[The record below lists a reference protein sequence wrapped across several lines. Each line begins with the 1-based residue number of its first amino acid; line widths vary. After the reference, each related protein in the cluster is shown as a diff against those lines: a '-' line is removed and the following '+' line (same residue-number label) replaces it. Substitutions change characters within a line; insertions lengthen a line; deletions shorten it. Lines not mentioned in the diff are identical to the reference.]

1 MGRTDTRILEGGQT
15 NGLFQG
21 ELSRHGDDQVND
33 EPRPTPCRGSD
44 RGGRVR
50 GSVGDSPDH
59 CSSTAGYEGAHRRS
73 GRVKSQSLCT
83 RLDRFGFLRTL
94 LVGDGLI
101 DRRRQSR
108 LDRSHPREVIISREP
123 LTASALSTLAK
134 AEARFKAGSP
144 KGAKIAFTALP
155 KLGPIAF
162 SWSYV
167 DNGGLLVGV
176 EYNKGNMAWGAVVGA
191 SVNLMGAPASHVAAV
206 EQLIKLDMAA

>member
-1 MGRTDTRILEGGQT
+1 MAMTKSMTNRARHLAGVLIVAGGCAAPLAILPTTAQAQQGTRAPIGAAA
-15 NGLFQG
+15 GLRA
-21 ELSRHGDDQVND
+21 SH
-33 EPRPTPCRGSD
+33 
-44 RGGRVR
+44 
-50 GSVGDSPDH
+50 SVPV
-59 CSSTAGYEGAHRRS
+59 STASVFCAHFSSATVSSIVAAKVVLIEAIPEKTSLECIFEG
-73 GRVKSQSLCT
+73 T
-83 RLDRFGFLRTL
+83 
-94 LVGDGLI
+94 
-101 DRRRQSR
+101 
-108 LDRSHPREVIISREP
+108 REVIISREP